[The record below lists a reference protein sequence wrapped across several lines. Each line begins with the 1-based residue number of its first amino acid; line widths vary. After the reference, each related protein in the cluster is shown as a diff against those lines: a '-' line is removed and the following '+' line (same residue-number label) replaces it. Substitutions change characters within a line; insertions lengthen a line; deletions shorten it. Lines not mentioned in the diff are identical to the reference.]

1 MPKGKRRKTGPK
13 VGPNPIDIH
22 VGARL
27 KLRRHLMGISQTQL
41 GDAVGLTFQQVQKYE
56 RGSNRVGCSRLFEF
70 SKILTVPISY
80 FFDDMPKEI
89 SGKNPVNLGNADN
102 DNANDPLKSP
112 ETKELVEAYYRIPN
126 PKVRKKV
133 FELFK
138 EIARS

>member
-112 ETKELVEAYYRIPN
+112 ETKELAEAYYRIPN
-126 PKVRKKV
+126 PKVRKEV